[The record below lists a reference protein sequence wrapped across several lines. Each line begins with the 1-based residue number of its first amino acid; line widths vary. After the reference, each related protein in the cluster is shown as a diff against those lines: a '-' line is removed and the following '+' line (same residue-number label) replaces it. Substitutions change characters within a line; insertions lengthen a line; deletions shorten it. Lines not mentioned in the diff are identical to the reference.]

1 MFYAQCIQ
9 YCWHAN
15 DPIFLEILE
24 EFWGEV
30 FRAHER
36 ARLGI
41 SRGNSSNQQWRR
53 AKRMLSRHGW
63 ADMSYFHEKQND
75 LYEAIL
81 EAIQD
86 NVISMRSDSDIQ
98 FNNCMWMMEDDPRDH
113 LTFDMQFPHRA
124 LKIFVLLPS
133 PAKAERYLL
142 DNSAGRGGLYFLGIH
157 FPTVFPMVGTW
168 ANASP
173 DACRFLKQHFR
184 HEIVNNV
191 DEIRRVAFASP
202 DSISDEEM
210 EQAINCIGQER
221 RDRLSKIY
229 FWMFRESG
237 AWGDYLNYL
246 RDKGLWID

>member
-36 ARLGI
+36 ARSRI
-41 SRGNSSNQQWRR
+41 SRGNSSNPQWRR

-63 ADMSYFHEKQND
+63 ADMSYFHEKENN

-81 EAIQD
+81 AAIQD
-86 NVISMRSDSDIQ
+86 SVISMRSDSEIQ
-98 FNNCMWMMEDDPRDH
+98 FNNCMWMMENETRDN
-113 LTFDMQFPHRA
+113 LIFVSQFPLRA
-124 LKIFVLLPS
+124 LNIFVLLPS

-142 DNSAGRGGLYFLGIH
+142 DNSLGRGGLYFLAIH
-157 FPTVFPMVGTW
+157 FPTVFPEGGTW
-168 ANASP
+168 ANSSP
-173 DACRFLKQHFR
+173 YACRLLKQNFR

-191 DEIRRVAFASP
+191 DEIRRITFTSP
-202 DSISDEEM
+202 DSISDEEI
-210 EQAINCIGQER
+210 EQAISCIELER
-221 RDRLSKIY
+221 RNRLTKIY
-229 FWMFRESG
+229 FLMFRESG

-246 RDKGLWID
+246 REKGTWID